1 MEIITTSSRGQIVIP
16 EKIRKKHKIKEGTK
30 FVLLEE
36 DDKLILEKEDK
47 FESVI
52 KADIIRK
59 RKILQGKD
67 AETLNLILASE
78 KSLAKEWGSKE
89 DEIWDKY
96 Y

>member
-78 KSLAKEWGSKE
+78 KSSAKEWGSKE

>member
-52 KADIIRK
+52 KADILRK

>member
-36 DDKLILEKEDK
+36 DDKIILEKEDK

>member
-36 DDKLILEKEDK
+36 GDKIILEKESK

-52 KADIIRK
+52 KADILRK

-89 DEIWDKY
+89 DEVWDKY